1 LHFFV
6 DFCTDNRRFRDVMM
20 LKIVLVLFIAGVA
33 SSTLPLQNRVLSA
46 GSLFCRVKR
55 SLVFQCYFVQSVVT
69 ACCGT
74 HKLDAVQLQLDPA
87 QGDCLSGETW
97 RHRGFGSSWNNSTN
111 YPIKV
116 GCVGEKSVS
125 GENFLLLTSHLRL
138 QHCVVDCCGIYI
150 TL

>member
-1 LHFFV
+1 
-6 DFCTDNRRFRDVMM
+6 MM
-20 LKIVLVLFIAGVA
+20 LKIVRVLFIAGVA

-74 HKLDAVQLQLDPA
+74 RKLDAVHLQLDPA
-87 QGDCLSGETW
+87 QGDRLSGETW
-97 RHRGFGSSWNNSTN
+97 RYRGFGRCWDNSAN

-116 GCVGEKSVS
+116 WDVS
-125 GENFLLLTSHLRL
+125 GKNPCPGKTSY
-138 QHCVVDCCGIYI
+138 C
-150 TL
+150 